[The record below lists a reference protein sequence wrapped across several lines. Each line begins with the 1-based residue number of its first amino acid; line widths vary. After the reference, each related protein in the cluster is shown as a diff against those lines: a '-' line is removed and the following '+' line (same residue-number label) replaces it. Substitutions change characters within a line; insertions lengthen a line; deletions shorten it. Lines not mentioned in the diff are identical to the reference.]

1 MFDFFCVRVPH
12 VFKLRFHFT
21 NMKRPVFAVF
31 LFFCCAFA
39 VLSDVQPVRADS
51 RFDVYFDEEGNLV
64 MTSNDRA
71 AAGTVGYKTVGWT
84 VKKDDRPIGE
94 TLSARVN
101 QVEYSREADPDDP
114 SRVIT
119 TYKVSEDKLFE
130 RIEKCDASW
139 AKELFRD
146 GGIVWL
152 DAIMTVVSDGTPAGG
167 INEDGS
173 IWGTVYFTA
182 DSIKNAENWAD
193 PDSIDSHFGKMAY
206 FEGDEEKLWG
216 KLVIEY
222 YEVTDGDTD
231 TAESLDFLGFDGIYP
246 LEGLVYDIG
255 YEDLSE
261 YGFIFKDSAI
271 YCLSTDGLTT
281 KYGGQPVYNVD
292 NSGLTYER
300 VVIRFY
306 FESEIF
312 TNELTYTY
320 GKDHVLQKNRAVL
333 QAAPYGDPAFDAETA
348 IPSGEM
354 LYAEY
359 TFQKYYLN
367 IKLKK
372 YSGTKPVPV
381 IVCVWHYDNKGR
393 YKETKKKV
401 WVAGDYS
408 YYRIE
413 SAVVYTADSAV
424 IKNSAL
430 SENVIFSS
438 LPAADVKFIMNR
450 GSYVRTPD
458 EPDVCYITREEYE
471 EGGEV
476 ALKEAALSVC
486 TGPEVRNDLLT
497 VDGFTFLK
505 GGWTRGETG
514 GFSSPDNS
522 VVAAI
527 VKEDIKIPV
536 NRANGNYPSTAHV
549 LYKKQRM
556 MQNGRLIDTGETVS
570 YNTAD
575 VNDILVHTPVVCFGD
590 CSDDRAD
597 NQQYVPTV
605 YDTLVLG
612 KSFTLKISESG
623 EHIKAPGY
631 GQRNYA
637 KYSGKKQVCLPF
649 AVYYGD
655 RYVLPYTWVSFA
667 ESSAD
672 FYLPVGVEEGDY
684 KIEYRVI
691 AVNSPVY
698 DGGTPGGTAPELI
711 SERNANLNSDN
722 SIAYDESTVTVAGR
736 IYDIAVTGVED
747 YPRWWPVFYSDL
759 GVKKGVRYR
768 TGSLSMEGKVLED
781 RKYAPRVPVMERF
794 LSDEGQNVSAPTV
807 PGAGYVMQFELKTI
821 GSMRGENDGI
831 VMLPRYYHISRD
843 DRTRTEVKIYSREN
857 LELVYTPIILTAE
870 NRSFLPVYQ
879 KNVIDTSI
887 CERSVQLWSG
897 NFRLPDDIYAVSA
910 DINLTQYIKNKS
922 GRVRQDESIFLKG
935 GYILVQFEILS
946 MQDGAVNLSYINAE
960 NAENKGCCNMWK
972 RQGFAYERS
981 FSNGSVFK
989 FTDGD
994 LFLFDMEKTINT
1006 DYESMGTH

>member
-12 VFKLRFHFT
+12 VFKLR
-21 NMKRPVFAVF
+21 VYVA
-31 LFFCCAFA
+31 FCLLILTITIFGRT
-39 VLSDVQPVRADS
+39 DTVRADS
-51 RFDVYFDEEGNLV
+51 RFDVFFDDEGNLV

-101 QVEYSREADPDDP
+101 QVEYSREADPADP
-114 SRVIT
+114 TRVIT

-152 DAIMTVVSDGTPAGG
+152 DAIMTVVSDDLPAGG

-173 IWGTVYFTA
+173 VWGTVYFTA
-182 DSIKNAENWAD
+182 DAIKNAENWAD
-193 PDSIDSHFGKMAY
+193 PDSLDSHFGKKAF

-222 YEVTDGDTD
+222 YEMTEGDTD

-246 LEGLVYDIG
+246 LEGTVYEIG

-261 YGFIFKDSAI
+261 YGYFFLDSAI
-271 YCLSTDGLTT
+271 YCLSTEGLTT
-281 KYGGQPVYNVD
+281 KYCGQPVYNVD
-292 NSGLTYER
+292 NSGLIYER

-312 TNELTYTY
+312 TDELTYTY
-320 GKDHVLQKNRAVL
+320 GKDHVLRENKAAL
-333 QAAPYGDPAFDAETA
+333 QATPYGDPMFDAETA

-354 LYAEY
+354 LCAEY
-359 TFQKYYLN
+359 TFQRYYIN
-367 IKLKK
+367 VTLKK
-372 YSGTKPVPV
+372 YSGTRPVPV
-381 IVCVWHYDNKGR
+381 TVYVWHFDDKGR
-393 YKETKKKV
+393 YRESEKKV

-408 YYRIE
+408 YFRIE
-413 SAVVYTADSAV
+413 RAVVFSADSAV
-424 IKNSAL
+424 TENGAL

-438 LPAADVKFIMNR
+438 IPAVDIKFIMNR

-458 EPDVCYITREEYE
+458 DPDVCYITKEEYE
-471 EGGEV
+471 EGGED
-476 ALKEAALSVC
+476 ALKEAAQAVC
-486 TGPEVRNDLLT
+486 EGPEVRNDLLT
-497 VDGFTFLK
+497 VDGFKFLN
-505 GGWTRGETG
+505 GGWTRGETA
-514 GFSSPDNS
+514 GFLCPDDS
-522 VVAAI
+522 VTTVM
-527 VKEDIKIPV
+527 VKDNIKIPV
-536 NRANGNYPSTAHV
+536 ERANGKYTTTAHV
-549 LYKKQRM
+549 LYQKRRLG
-556 MQNGRLIDTGETVS
+556 QNGRLTDTGENVS

-575 VNDILVHTPVVCFGD
+575 VNDIFVHTPVVCFGD

-597 NQQYVPTV
+597 NQQYVPTA

-612 KSFTLKISESG
+612 KSFSLKISETG

-637 KYSGKKQVCLPF
+637 KYSGKRQARLPF

-655 RYVLPYTWVSFA
+655 KYVLPYTWVSFNGNIA
-667 ESSAD
+667 E

-684 KIEYRVI
+684 EIEYRVI
-691 AVNSPVY
+691 AVNSPAY
-698 DGGTPGGTAPELI
+698 DGGTPESAALEWI

-722 SIAYDESTVTVAGR
+722 TIAFDELTVTVTGR

-747 YPRWWPVFYSDL
+747 YPRWWPVFYSEL
-759 GVKKGVRYR
+759 GVKRGVRYR

-781 RKYAPRVPVMERF
+781 RKYDPCVPVMERF
-794 LSDEGQNVSAPTV
+794 FSDKPHNITNLAV
-807 PGAGYVMQFELKTI
+807 PGAGYVMQFELKTV

-843 DRTRTEVKIYSREN
+843 GRTRTEVKIYSREN
-857 LELVYTPIILTAE
+857 LEPISTPVVLTAG

-897 NFRLPDDIYAVSA
+897 RFRLPDDIYAVSA
-910 DINLTQYIKNKS
+910 DVNLTQYIKGKA
-922 GRVRQDESIFLKG
+922 GRLRQDDSIFLKG
-935 GYILVQFEILS
+935 GYILVQFDILS
-946 MQDGAVNLSYINAE
+946 MQDGAANLSYINSE
-960 NAENKGCCNMWK
+960 NAEKRGCCNMWK
-972 RQGFAYERS
+972 RQGFAYVRG
-981 FSNGSVFK
+981 FADGSVFK

-994 LFLFDMEKTINT
+994 MFLFDMEKTINT